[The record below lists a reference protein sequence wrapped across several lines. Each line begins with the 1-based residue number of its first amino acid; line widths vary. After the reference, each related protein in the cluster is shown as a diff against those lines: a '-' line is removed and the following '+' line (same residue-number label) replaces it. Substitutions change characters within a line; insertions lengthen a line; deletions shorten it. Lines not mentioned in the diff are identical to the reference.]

1 MQPIDSA
8 RWSVR
13 SFGVYFLLLGFALIL
28 SPALVLQVLA
38 QPPALE
44 PAWLRMAGLLVAVQ
58 GIYYLVLSAGE
69 VLLFWRVSAQVR
81 IGQYPLVALLV
92 LLGWLP
98 TVLLLVQLLELASG
112 LWTWRALSRIREE

>member
-13 SFGVYFLLLGFALIL
+13 LFGWYFLLMGFALIVV
-28 SPALVLQVLA
+28 PGWVLQLLA

-44 PAWLRMAGLLVAVQ
+44 PAWLRMVGLMAAVMGAYYWVLANNDVLV
-58 GIYYLVLSAGE
+58 
-69 VLLFWRVSAQVR
+69 FWRVSAWVR
-81 IGQYPLVALLV
+81 IGQYPLIAGMVV
-92 LLGWLP
+92 LGWLP

-112 LWTWRALSRIREE
+112 IWTLRALSRIREE